1 MWTVVLFVNTTL
13 TLSRCLLG
21 LIDMC
26 ACLEESLVSLCFRRA
41 VVRRAGFS
49 FRSLQTE
56 SARLVAV
63 VYSAQLIT
71 CLFAALHSSIA
82 A

>member
-13 TLSRCLLG
+13 ILSRCF
-21 LIDMC
+21 LILRDMS
-26 ACLEESLVSLCFRRA
+26 ACLEESSVSLCFRRA

-63 VYSAQLIT
+63 VYNAQLSS